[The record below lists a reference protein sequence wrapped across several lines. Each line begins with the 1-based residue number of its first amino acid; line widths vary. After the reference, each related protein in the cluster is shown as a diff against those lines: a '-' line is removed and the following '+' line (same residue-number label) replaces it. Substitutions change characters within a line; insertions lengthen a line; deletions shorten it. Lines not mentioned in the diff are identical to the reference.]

1 MIGHP
6 VLRKIVCT
14 NFFFA
19 PAGADL
25 AAPLGT
31 VFLSF
36 LALLSLEQTG
46 AQDRHRFLLVLELT
60 PSVLATN
67 DRSGWNV
74 QNLDRRIGRIHA
86 LPTGAASA
94 RNLDAQ
100 IFRLQFK
107 IDIFRLWQHRDSC
120 SGGVNTA
127 LRFRRRNTLDPMHAA
142 FVTQFS
148 KNRFAGNAKNYFF

>member
-6 VLRKIVCT
+6 VLRKIIGA

-19 PAGADL
+19 PPGADL
-25 AAPLGT
+25 AAPLRT

-60 PSVLATN
+60 TSVLKTN

-86 LPTGAASA
+86 LSARTASA
-94 RNLDAQ
+94 RNFNSQ
-100 IFRLQFK
+100 IIR
-107 IDIFRLWQHRDSC
+107 
-120 SGGVNTA
+120 
-127 LRFRRRNTLDPMHAA
+127 
-142 FVTQFS
+142 
-148 KNRFAGNAKNYFF
+148 